1 MNILAELREFLSYI
15 LLFII
20 LYIFIGFFLG
30 AMTVFSIVS
39 LSSFG
44 EFQLVFAPIIAG
56 IVTIWL
62 WWRK

>member
-1 MNILAELREFLSYI
+1 MNILAEIKEFLSYI

-20 LYIFIGFFLG
+20 LYIFIGFFLS
-30 AMTVFSIVS
+30 AMTTFSIIS

-44 EFQLVFAPIIAG
+44 EFQRVFAPVIAG